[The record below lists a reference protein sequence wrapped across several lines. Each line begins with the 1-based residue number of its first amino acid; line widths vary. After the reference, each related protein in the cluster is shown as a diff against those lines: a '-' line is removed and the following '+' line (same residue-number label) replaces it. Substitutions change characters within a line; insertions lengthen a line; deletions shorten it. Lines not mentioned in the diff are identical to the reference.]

1 MSGALEG
8 LVVADRSETIAG
20 QFCGKLLADFG
31 AEVWLAEAGPAR
43 PGIASGGAGDGMTPL
58 HLHLNLGKRRGMPPL
73 APDVVL
79 CAPDED
85 PATVRDLNPSALAVR
100 ITGFGDDGPK
110 AGWDAPELVLQASSG
125 MMISNGIRGREPLYG
140 TGNRAS
146 CAAGQ
151 AAYIQILA
159 SLRARRQTGRG
170 DTIRIDAAETAAAMS
185 FPYVLQAIYNGT
197 DRRRGDQD
205 IPAGQVL
212 CRGSW
217 VCLWVYSNRFAA
229 LCRALGLEASLIDP
243 RFAEVPVR
251 QKNWPA
257 FFDLVQSEVADRD
270 PDAFVAELQAM
281 NIIAARAYRISELRA
296 SRHLQA
302 RGYWRRVPDRRRG
315 PRAARPAVPDE
326 PDAGARAAGEGRC
339 CRLKASGS
347 SSSPPRGPDRW
358 PAGCWPGTAPRHSTS
373 RARRAPTPGART
385 ATGRTRSATPTSTPA
400 SVLGPR
406 LHVQLAER
414 QQALAGRGPQEP
426 TGLLSGPAP
435 GRDPDVLI
443 CNFRPGTARTPRARP
458 CALSRE
464 QPGLIVVEMPA
475 YRPRRPGR
483 RLCRARADDGD
494 GGRNVGDDR
503 LPGRQADG
511 HRSLLHG
518 PDRRL
523 QRRRGDPD
531 GAPPPRPDGP
541 RATYRDGAGR
551 GGDAVHRRRS

>member
-1 MSGALEG
+1 MSAALEG
-8 LVVADRSETIAG
+8 LVVADRSGTIAG

-43 PGIASGGAGDGMTPL
+43 PGIAPGGAGDGRTAL
-58 HLHLNLGKRRGMPPL
+58 DLHLNLGKRRGTPPL

-85 PATVRDLNPSALAVR
+85 PATVRDLTPSALAVR

-140 TGNRAS
+140 TGDRAS

-159 SLRARRQTGRG
+159 SLRARRQTGQG

-229 LCRALGLEASLIDP
+229 LSRALGLEACLTDP

-257 FFDLVQSEVADRD
+257 FFDLVQSKVTDRD
-270 PDAFVAELQAM
+270 PDTFVAELQAM
-281 NIIAARAYRISELRA
+281 NIIAARAYRISEIRA

-302 RGYWRRVPDRRRG
+302 RGYWRRVRIGGQDHVLPG
-315 PRAARPAVPDE
+315 PPFRMSLTP
-326 PDAGARAAGEGRC
+326 ARAPQG
-339 CRLKASGS
+339 KA
-347 SSSPPRGPDRW
+347 
-358 PAGCWPGTAPRHSTS
+358 
-373 RARRAPTPGART
+373 
-385 ATGRTRSATPTSTPA
+385 
-400 SVLGPR
+400 
-406 LHVQLAER
+406 
-414 QQALAGRGPQEP
+414 
-426 TGLLSGPAP
+426 
-435 GRDPDVLI
+435 
-443 CNFRPGTARTPRARP
+443 
-458 CALSRE
+458 
-464 QPGLIVVEMPA
+464 
-475 YRPRRPGR
+475 
-483 RLCRARADDGD
+483 
-494 GGRNVGDDR
+494 
-503 LPGRQADG
+503 
-511 HRSLLHG
+511 
-518 PDRRL
+518 
-523 QRRRGDPD
+523 
-531 GAPPPRPDGP
+531 
-541 RATYRDGAGR
+541 
-551 GGDAVHRRRS
+551 DAAA